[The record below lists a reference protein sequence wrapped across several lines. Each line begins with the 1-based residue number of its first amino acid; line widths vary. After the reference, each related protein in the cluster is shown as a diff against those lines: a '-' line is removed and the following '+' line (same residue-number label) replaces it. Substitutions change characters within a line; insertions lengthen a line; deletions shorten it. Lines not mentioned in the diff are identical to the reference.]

1 MLFFSVTV
9 ILVII
14 IVFLVLYTNTRR
26 RNLERLKQV
35 NAQLVEAKDKAEEAD
50 MRKSKFL
57 ANMSHEIRT
66 PLNAIV
72 GFSELIVTSYKELP
86 EDEINNISGLIAQ
99 NTQLLLKLINDVL
112 DFSRIESNRVQLNP
126 ERVELVGLA
135 RSLIQTE
142 TQSNLKNGVKLRF
155 ITSYEELWYMIDVR
169 YLQQVIINLLNNAIK
184 FTDEGTVTLELQ
196 KEKSEIVFSV
206 TDTGIGIPLEK
217 QKLVFRR
224 FEKLDEFKQG
234 TGLGLSICQTIIEKM
249 GGRIFVDPEYRS
261 GARFVFTLPLKK

>member
-1 MLFFSVTV
+1 
-9 ILVII
+9 
-14 IVFLVLYTNTRR
+14 
-26 RNLERLKQV
+26 
-35 NAQLVEAKDKAEEAD
+35 
-50 MRKSKFL
+50 
-57 ANMSHEIRT
+57 
-66 PLNAIV
+66 
-72 GFSELIVTSYKELP
+72 
-86 EDEINNISGLIAQ
+86 
-99 NTQLLLKLINDVL
+99 
-112 DFSRIESNRVQLNP
+112 
-126 ERVELVGLA
+126 
-135 RSLIQTE
+135 
-142 TQSNLKNGVKLRF
+142 
-155 ITSYEELWYMIDVR
+155 MIDVR

>member
-1 MLFFSVTV
+1 M
-9 ILVII
+9 
-14 IVFLVLYTNTRR
+14 
-26 RNLERLKQV
+26 
-35 NAQLVEAKDKAEEAD
+35 
-50 MRKSKFL
+50 
-57 ANMSHEIRT
+57 
-66 PLNAIV
+66 
-72 GFSELIVTSYKELP
+72 
-86 EDEINNISGLIAQ
+86 
-99 NTQLLLKLINDVL
+99 
-112 DFSRIESNRVQLNP
+112 
-126 ERVELVGLA
+126 ELVGLA

>member
-1 MLFFSVTV
+1 
-9 ILVII
+9 
-14 IVFLVLYTNTRR
+14 
-26 RNLERLKQV
+26 
-35 NAQLVEAKDKAEEAD
+35 
-50 MRKSKFL
+50 
-57 ANMSHEIRT
+57 
-66 PLNAIV
+66 
-72 GFSELIVTSYKELP
+72 
-86 EDEINNISGLIAQ
+86 
-99 NTQLLLKLINDVL
+99 
-112 DFSRIESNRVQLNP
+112 
-126 ERVELVGLA
+126 
-135 RSLIQTE
+135 
-142 TQSNLKNGVKLRF
+142 
-155 ITSYEELWYMIDVR
+155 MIDVR

-249 GGRIFVDPEYRS
+249 GGRIFVDPEYKN